1 MLSVQTERDDAVIRE
16 PGGDRGRPTHMKTS
30 RWSVPLLVAAA
41 LVAAGCGDSSDDA
54 GPAGTPVPTVDDAGG
69 DSSDD
74 ASDDAP
80 DETVDGDWVL
90 VSGHLD
96 GEEIALVD
104 GWAVTM
110 SIDGDRIGGT
120 AACNGYGGTVAV
132 EDELGLGGPFVVG
145 ELSWTEMGC
154 EPEVMELEQR
164 FLAALG
170 RVDSYELADT
180 LSLAEAGVGTGLRFE
195 RVEPVADTELVGVTW
210 RLDTLITG
218 DTASNSSSMDLAFLE
233 FHEDG
238 TLTGSTSCRRLE
250 GEWVLQGA
258 TVQIPTLSAIDDP
271 TAGVCSPESEALDG
285 AIIAVVESGMTVEID
300 GNRLTLTAPGGDG
313 LSFVGESGSDEARL
327 TGPTTDDLAG
337 LDPTGGVDGLVAYGA
352 RPTDEGG
359 EDALLEGELVV
370 GDDGCLRVGDSVV
383 LWPFGARWQPEPPA
397 VLVDDLALVAGD
409 RIAAGGGYHDVDS
422 VGWWTENPEV
432 TEYLRDCGASP
443 GDGVFVIQHPVELL
457 R

>member
-1 MLSVQTERDDAVIRE
+1 
-16 PGGDRGRPTHMKTS
+16 MKTFRS
-30 RWSVPLLVAAA
+30 SVSLLVALT
-41 LVAAGCGDSSDDA
+41 LVAAGCGDESDDA
-54 GPAGTPVPTVDDAGG
+54 GPAGTPVPTVDDTT
-69 DSSDD
+69 DD
-74 ASDDAP
+74 ASGDAT
-80 DETVDGDWVL
+80 DQTVQGDWVL

-104 GWAVTM
+104 GWNVTM

-120 AACNGYGGTVAV
+120 AACNSYGGTVAA
-132 EDELGLGGPFVVG
+132 EGELGLGGPFVVG

-154 EPEVMELEQR
+154 EPEVMELEQQ

-180 LSLAEAGVGTGLRFE
+180 LSLAETGVGTGLRFE
-195 RVEPVADTELVGVTW
+195 RVQPVADTELVGTTW

-218 DTASNSSSMDLAFLE
+218 DAASNSRGMDDAFLE
-233 FHEDG
+233 FHDDG
-238 TLTGSTSCRRLE
+238 TLAGSTSCRRLE

-258 TVQIPTLSAIDDP
+258 TVQVPTLAAIDDP
-271 TAGVCSPESEALDG
+271 TAGVCSPESESLDG
-285 AIIAVVESGMTVEID
+285 AIIAVVESGMMVEID

-313 LSFVGESGSDEARL
+313 LSFVGESVSGEAGT

-352 RPTDEGG
+352 QRSDDGG
-359 EDALLEGELVV
+359 EDALLEGELVF
-370 GDDGCLRVGDSVV
+370 GDDGCLRVDESVL
-383 LWPFGARWQPEPPA
+383 LWPFGTRWQAEPPA

-422 VGWWTENPEV
+422 VAWWTENPEV
-432 TEYLRDCGASP
+432 TAYLRDCGALP
-443 GDGVFVIQHPVELL
+443 GDGVFVIQHPVDLL
-457 R
+457 G